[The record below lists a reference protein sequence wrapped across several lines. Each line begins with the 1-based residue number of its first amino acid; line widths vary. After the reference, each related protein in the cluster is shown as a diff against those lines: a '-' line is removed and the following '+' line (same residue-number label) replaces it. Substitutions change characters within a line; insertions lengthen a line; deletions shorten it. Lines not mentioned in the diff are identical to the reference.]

1 MYDIRSVDGAGMHAT
16 AAKIVRCARESLSAR
31 VILVNIILFLINR
44 LRTGPTYT
52 VRCVTW
58 MLNRKE
64 TMLVVKT
71 KRKMTWVGD
80 N

>member
-16 AAKIVRCARESLSAR
+16 AAKIVRCARECLSVP

-52 VRCVTW
+52 VRCVTC

-64 TMLVVKT
+64 AMLVVKA
-71 KRKMTWVGD
+71 KRKATWKD
-80 N
+80 EN